1 MKGKKL
7 FYLFADP
14 FGADES
20 KAGITGHPEV
30 RLGVYQNSYSRKS
43 HIACFDVVY
52 SGPARAIENLE
63 KIIKQEY
70 NWDIERDGR
79 GHSEWISLNYKEI
92 EAKIDEVIK
101 GYNFK
106 ITKVPK
112 KYLPLTVDNLGTLLE
127 VLTQ

>member
-7 FYLFADP
+7 FYLFGCP

-20 KAGITGHPEV
+20 KQGITGHAEV
-30 RLGVYQNSYSRKS
+30 RLGVYQNSYSRNS
-43 HIACFDVVY
+43 HTARFDVVWI
-52 SGPARAIENLE
+52 GPSRAIESLE
-63 KIIKQEY
+63 KVIKQTY

-79 GHSEWISLNYKEI
+79 GHSEWISLNYKTI
-92 EAKIDEVIK
+92 EPKIDEIIK

-112 KYLPLTVDNLGTLLE
+112 KYLPLTVDNLQEFEDSLS
-127 VLTQ
+127 Q